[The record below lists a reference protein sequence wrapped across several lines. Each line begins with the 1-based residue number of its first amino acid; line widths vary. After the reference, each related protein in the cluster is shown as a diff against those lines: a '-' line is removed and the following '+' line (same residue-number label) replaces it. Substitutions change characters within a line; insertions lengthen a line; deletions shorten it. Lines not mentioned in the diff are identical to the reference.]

1 MQTVA
6 LDCTFLRNLF
16 AKLAIAY
23 VFTTLLDIALAVLV
37 PPADLE
43 RKYIWPVYFMAMIA
57 SWTFSLIIR
66 CGLNNPYMTTK
77 LPHLCFVSNNVDV
90 YVLGSK

>member
-43 RKYIWPVYFMAMIA
+43 RKYTSGPFT
-57 SWTFSLIIR
+57 SWQ
-66 CGLNNPYMTTK
+66 
-77 LPHLCFVSNNVDV
+77 
-90 YVLGSK
+90 